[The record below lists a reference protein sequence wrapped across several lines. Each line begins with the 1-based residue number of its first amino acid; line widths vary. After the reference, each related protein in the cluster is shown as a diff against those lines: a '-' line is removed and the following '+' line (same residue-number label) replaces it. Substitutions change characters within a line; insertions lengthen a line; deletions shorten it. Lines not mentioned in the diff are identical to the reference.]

1 MFIRKQLLLDAQ
13 GESLFLW
20 GARQTGKSTLLKQ
33 MYPNALWFDLLM
45 ADVYQRLITN
55 PTLLRETILGNT
67 DKKIVVVDDDETVL
81 SIIGEILGS
90 SDEFEIFEA
99 GDGNSAISDL
109 KNFALEDIKNFLIF
123 FSSFL

>member
-1 MFIRKQLLLDAQ
+1 MTK
-13 GESLFLW
+13 
-20 GARQTGKSTLLKQ
+20 
-33 MYPNALWFDLLM
+33 
-45 ADVYQRLITN
+45 
-55 PTLLRETILGNT
+55 
-67 DKKIVVVDDDETVL
+67 KKIVVVVDDETVL